1 VNAWF
6 LRACHRQPAEWT
18 PVWLMRQAGR
28 YLPVYR
34 ALRARYSL
42 CDLGL
47 EPAPAAE
54 VTLLPVRRFGVD
66 AAILFSDLVIP
77 LQAMGVTV
85 TVQENY
91 GPVVADPVRRAA
103 DVERLRPLEPE
114 TDLAPMLATIRAL
127 RRDLTVPLIG
137 FAGAPFTLACY
148 LVEGGPS
155 RDFAR
160 VRALLYQEAA
170 TWRALM
176 ERLTENIIRVA
187 VAQVQAGA
195 QAFQVFDSWA
205 GALSPTA
212 YREAVLP
219 YLQRLCAALRPLGVP
234 VIYFAT
240 GAAALLDLLPET
252 GATVIGL
259 DWRVPLDQAWERL
272 GDGVAVQGNLD
283 PAVLL
288 APFPEGARQAA
299 DVLARAGGPPGPIF
313 HLRHGVLPAAPP
325 GAVAHRGASVPH
337 AYAPVGPPGRRSARR
352 TPCA

>member
-1 VNAWF
+1 MNDCF
-6 LRACHRQPAEWT
+6 LRACHRQPTEWT

-28 YLPVYR
+28 YLPEYR

-42 CDLGL
+42 LDLCR
-47 EPAPAAE
+47 EPALAAE

-288 APFPEGARQAA
+288 APFPEVARQAA
-299 DVLARAGGPPGPIF
+299 DVLARAGGRPGHIF
-313 HLRHGVLPAAPP
+313 NLGHGVLPETPP
-325 GAVAHRGASVPH
+325 ETVAQLVAFVHQT
-337 AYAPVGPPGRRSARR
+337 SARVAR
-352 TPCA
+352 PVCVSAGETPCA